1 MTLKEPLAPS
11 DARRLIRDIL
21 TRGEVVSSRHAN
33 DEMSRDRLDLVD
45 CVNALRGGVV
55 EPGELERGTW
65 RYRVRSRD
73 VWVVVTFRSERRLAI
88 VTAWRAG
95 R

>member
-33 DEMSRDRLDLVD
+33 EEMSRDGLDIVD

-55 EPGELERGTW
+55 EPGELERGSW
-65 RYRVRSRD
+65 RYRIRCRD
-73 VWVVVTFRSERRLAI
+73 VWVVVAFRSELRVAI